1 MKKKIIIILFIMFIF
16 KTNALALKYGGC
28 EYSDVSRMKR
38 LVNNI
43 NVTYNYRIVNNIAYF
58 DVTLTNITDEMY
70 IVDNITYNVYYNN
83 GTGEITIPNFT
94 SKSVTFSIYSNRSDC
109 RSLFL
114 GSKYA
119 QFPIYNKYHTS
130 DMCKNISDFSYCKKW
145 VPKAYTEAEIK
156 KAIDDYYNK
165 PVPEDEPIKYIEKKT
180 LLDKLIEIYVK
191 YYIII
196 LASIILVCLA
206 LIEIIRKKKRFKL

>member
-1 MKKKIIIILFIMFIF
+1 MKKKIIIILFMMFIL
-16 KTNALALKYGGC
+16 KSNVLALKYGGC
-28 EYSDVSRMKR
+28 EYSDVSRMKQ
-38 LVNNI
+38 LVTNI

-58 DVTLTNITDEMY
+58 DVTLSNITDEMY
-70 IVDNITYNVYYNN
+70 IVDNVTHNIYHNP

-94 SKSVTFSIYSNRSDC
+94 SKSVTFSVYSNRSDC

-119 QFPIYNKYHTS
+119 QFPTYNKYYTS
-130 DMCKNISDFSYCKKW
+130 KMCEGINEFTYCKKW

-156 KAIDDYYNK
+156 KAIEDYYNK
-165 PVPEDEPIKYIEKKT
+165 PKPEEEPIEYIEKKT

-191 YYIII
+191 YYILILSTII
-196 LASIILVCLA
+196 IIGLA